1 MQSIILGMLLA
12 GTLVHVSAEDSIDT
26 QIDEIQKAPAE
37 QRVQL
42 MNQLKM
48 KLANMNEED
57 QIKAMTQ
64 MRERLQ
70 TRAQKRS
77 SNTAH
82 EAQIR
87 MNQMQQM
94 NQMQHQNMMQTQN
107 LNMNGGAMQGG
118 KR

>member
-1 MQSIILGMLLA
+1 MLLA
-12 GTLVHVSAEDSIDT
+12 GTLVHARAEDSIDT

-57 QIKAMTQ
+57 QSKAMNQ

-70 TRAQKRS
+70 TRVQKRS
-77 SNTAH
+77 SNTTQ
-82 EAQIR
+82 EAQKH

-94 NQMQHQNMMQTQN
+94 NQIQHQNMVQTQN
-107 LNMNGGAMQGG
+107 LNMSGGAMQGG